1 MENRPFLPLLKST
14 DLNLSFRPATLLRIA
29 GSNIKNRISR
39 YLVIIFG
46 ITLTSGLVVIIRG
59 YTVVLD
65 IVEDVQISKNILFYS
80 TLVTV
85 ICFGLVAIAI
95 LSTISLSI
103 TERTEEIGLY
113 RICGASSRDIFVVFE
128 VESLLIGCF
137 GVLLGY
143 VAGVILFLLDLTRT
157 LTRTTVGDL
166 LISYPALITS
176 LTESFFLLIPFILV
190 VVVFASIFPII
201 HAIRMEVSETLRHH
215 V

>member
-1 MENRPFLPLLKST
+1 MENRPFLPLLNST
-14 DLNLSFRPATLLRIA
+14 DLNLPFKPSTLLQIA
-29 GSNIKNRISR
+29 VTNIRNRISR
-39 YLVIIFG
+39 YLVILFG
-46 ITLTSGLVVIIRG
+46 IALTSGLVVIIRG

-85 ICFGLVAIAI
+85 ICLGLVAIAI
-95 LSTISLSI
+95 LSTIFLSI

-113 RICGASSRDIFVVFE
+113 RICGANSRDIFVLFE
-128 VESLLIGCF
+128 VESLLIGGF

-157 LTRTTVGDL
+157 LTRTTVEDL
-166 LISYPALITS
+166 LISYPAIITS
-176 LTESFFLLIPFILV
+176 LTESFFLLLPFILV
-190 VVVFASIFPII
+190 VVVFASLVPII
-201 HAIRMEVSETLRHH
+201 HATRMEVNNTLRHH